1 LTPVHTI
8 RHRDRVVRYIDK
20 GDAGWRPL
28 VFFGGL
34 ATSVLAFE
42 LTEFARATRERLRLR
57 VLSVERNGF
66 GETAFDSSLGI
77 ARAADTSRPCD
88 QPSELQRSEIF
99 SASRVNR

>member
-57 VLSVERNGF
+57 VLGVERNGF
-66 GETAFDSSLGI
+66 GETAFD
-77 ARAADTSRPCD
+77 ADTSRPCD